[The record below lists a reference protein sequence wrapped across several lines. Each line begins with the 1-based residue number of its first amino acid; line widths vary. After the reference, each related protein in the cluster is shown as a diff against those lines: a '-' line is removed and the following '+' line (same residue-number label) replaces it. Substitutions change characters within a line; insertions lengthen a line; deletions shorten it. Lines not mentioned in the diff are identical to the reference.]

1 MSDDCDGDC
10 AGRCKG
16 NDDGN
21 SNDDKDDDVV
31 GAYDDNDNDL
41 RISCF

>member
-10 AGRCKG
+10 AGRC
-16 NDDGN
+16 NDD
-21 SNDDKDDDVV
+21 SKINDDKDDDVV
-31 GAYDDNDNDL
+31 GAYNDNDNDL